1 MLIKAYQGLQMFRAF
16 KTHTS
21 PKFDQQISNKIL
33 LCPFYGPGH
42 LLAPQG
48 WTIACRNFWM
58 RSQHDNETAGCHT
71 WYYDNEWWQ
80 LWASSVDDSHLC
92 CGVDDWHTLA
102 TQAICLVR
110 SGKWSSSKSCW
121 VRRIWLQFVRQATG
135 LLRVA
140 QFGHKTRQK
149 LRDAELA
156 LRTPSMLLSC
166 SFKVK
171 AGKTEL
177 HIRSCPKDCMK
188 SRCGDFPLTF
198 LERRH
203 ISGANGAVLA

>member
-1 MLIKAYQGLQMFRAF
+1 MPCQKWKVVFVEVMLSAANLI
-16 KTHTS
+16 
-21 PKFDQQISNKIL
+21 
-33 LCPFYGPGH
+33 
-42 LLAPQG
+42 
-48 WTIACRNFWM
+48 
-58 RSQHDNETAGCHT
+58 
-71 WYYDNEWWQ
+71 
-80 LWASSVDDSHLC
+80 
-92 CGVDDWHTLA
+92 
-102 TQAICLVR
+102 AICET
-110 SGKWSSSKSCW
+110 GN
-121 VRRIWLQFVRQATG
+121 G